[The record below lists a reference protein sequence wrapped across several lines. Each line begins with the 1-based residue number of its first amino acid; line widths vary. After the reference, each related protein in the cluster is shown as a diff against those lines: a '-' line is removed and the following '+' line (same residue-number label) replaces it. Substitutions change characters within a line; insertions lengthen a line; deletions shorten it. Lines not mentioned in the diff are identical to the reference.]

1 MLSSSRARKIFLAQ
15 DLIENQARIVKSY
28 VRTDDFDHW
37 CYAASELVDL
47 MIDLARRDEKYLQ
60 RDGLSTPEESHC
72 RIARLNS
79 QYVNSVSRL
88 TFEIVF
94 RRLYPKLPNSDRRR
108 TRDSTSTTTT
118 SPRTTPAPPK
128 TTTQNPRGATP
139 TGVAPPPRCNRAVP
153 VGTATPPAPSPTS
166 HERECWVTY
175 LIEARL
181 KEGKGKEEVRRERR
195 GGKEERRG

>member
-72 RIARLNS
+72 QIVRLNS

-94 RRLYPKLPNSDRRR
+94 RCLYPKLPNSDRHQ

-128 TTTQNPRGATP
+128 TPEVPPQWVSHHHHDIIAWCRLAQPPHWHLHPPRANANAGSTTQSK
-139 TGVAPPPRCNRAVP
+139 C
-153 VGTATPPAPSPTS
+153 
-166 HERECWVTY
+166 
-175 LIEARL
+175 AR
-181 KEGKGKEEVRRERR
+181 
-195 GGKEERRG
+195 

>member
-28 VRTDDFDHW
+28 VRSDDFDHW

-47 MIDLARRDEKYLQ
+47 IIDLARRDEKYLQ

-88 TFEIVF
+88 TFKIVF
-94 RRLYPKLPNSDRRR
+94 RRLYPKLPNSDRCR
-108 TRDSTSTTTT
+108 TRTSSSTPTTT
-118 SPRTTPAPPK
+118 SSRTTPAPPK
-128 TTTQNPRGATP
+128 TTTPSPRGAAP
-139 TGVAPPPRCNRAVP
+139 TGVSPPPRSNRAVP
-153 VGTATPPAPSPTS
+153 VSTAT
-166 HERECWVTY
+166 
-175 LIEARL
+175 
-181 KEGKGKEEVRRERR
+181 
-195 GGKEERRG
+195 

>member
-1 MLSSSRARKIFLAQ
+1 MYWLDGSSSLPFVLGCSYMLSSSRARKIFLAQ

-79 QYVNSVSRL
+79 QYVNSVSCL
-88 TFEIVF
+88 TFKIAF
-94 RRLYPKLPNSDRRR
+94 RHLYPKLPNSDRR
-108 TRDSTSTTTT
+108 
-118 SPRTTPAPPK
+118 
-128 TTTQNPRGATP
+128 
-139 TGVAPPPRCNRAVP
+139 
-153 VGTATPPAPSPTS
+153 
-166 HERECWVTY
+166 
-175 LIEARL
+175 
-181 KEGKGKEEVRRERR
+181 
-195 GGKEERRG
+195 

>member
-1 MLSSSRARKIFLAQ
+1 MYWLDGSSSLSFVLSCSYMLSSSRARKIFLAQ

-28 VRTDDFDHW
+28 VKTDDFDHW

-60 RDGLSTPEESHC
+60 RDGLSTPEESLC

-94 RRLYPKLPNSDRRR
+94 RRLYPKLPNSDRRQTR
-108 TRDSTSTTTT
+108 TSSSTPTTT
-118 SPRTTPAPPK
+118 SSRTTPAPPK
-128 TTTQNPRGATP
+128 TTTLSPRGATP
-139 TGVAPPPRCNRAVP
+139 TGVTPPPRSNHVVP
-153 VGTATPPAPSPTS
+153 VGTATPP
-166 HERECWVTY
+166 
-175 LIEARL
+175 
-181 KEGKGKEEVRRERR
+181 
-195 GGKEERRG
+195 

>member
-1 MLSSSRARKIFLAQ
+1 MYWLDGSSSLPFVLSCSYMLSSSRARKIFPAQ

-60 RDGLSTPEESHC
+60 RDGLSTPEESLC

-88 TFEIVF
+88 TFEIAF
-94 RRLYPKLPNSDRRR
+94 RRLYPKMPYSDRHR
-108 TRDSTSTTTT
+108 TRDSSSPLTTT
-118 SPRTTPAPPK
+118 SSRTPPAPPN
-128 TTTQNPRGATP
+128 TTPSPRGATP
-139 TGVAPPPRCNRAVP
+139 
-153 VGTATPPAPSPTS
+153 
-166 HERECWVTY
+166 
-175 LIEARL
+175 
-181 KEGKGKEEVRRERR
+181 
-195 GGKEERRG
+195 

>member
-60 RDGLSTPEESHC
+60 RDGLSTPEESLC
-72 RIARLNS
+72 QIARLNS

-94 RRLYPKLPNSDRRR
+94 QRLYPKLPNSDRCQTR
-108 TRDSTSTTTT
+108 TSSSTPTTT
-118 SPRTTPAPPK
+118 SSRTTPTPPK
-128 TTTQNPRGATP
+128 TTTPSPRGATP
-139 TGVAPPPRCNRAVP
+139 TGVTPPPQCNRAVP
-153 VGTATPPAPSPTS
+153 IATPTPPAPSPTS
-166 HERECWVTY
+166 RKRECWVTNP
-175 LIEARL
+175 IEVRL
-181 KEGKGKEEVRRERR
+181 KEGKGKEEVRRA
-195 GGKEERRG
+195 